1 MNPRQRRGVLLMIIA
16 AVGAIAVG
24 FAVISH
30 SASLQAEMG
39 TYRTALRLTQD
50 VEPYQQIS
58 EDMVEEYKV
67 PAKFFDEETFLGSL
81 ESEELRTPVAATF
94 ISKGSLL
101 QTSMIVAAPDLEQ
114 GERELAIMID
124 AETGV
129 AGKVQRQSRVDVY
142 ASFQPSDRME
152 DACQVRVLTNIEV
165 LDVGELASEVDE
177 ETGGTNSVVPIT
189 FRLTPQDA
197 LKLGYAESFASGV
210 RLGLISPEGTGSPGN
225 IQYCSAEQY
234 EEIQEQSGGG
244 GDSEDDEEAAE
255 DGQETPQTGGN

>member
-39 TYRTALRLTQD
+39 TYQTALRLTQD
-50 VEPYQQIS
+50 VEPYQEIT
-58 EDMVEEYKV
+58 EDMIEEYEV
-67 PAKFFDEETFLGSL
+67 PAKFFDEEIFLGSL
-81 ESEELRTPVAATF
+81 ESEELGRTPVSATF
-94 ISKGSLL
+94 ITEGSLL

-129 AGKVQRQSRVDVY
+129 AGKVSRQSRVDVY
-142 ASFQPSDRME
+142 AAFQPSDRME

-165 LDVGELASEVDE
+165 LDVGELSSEVDE
-177 ETGGTNSVVPIT
+177 NTGGTNSVVPIT

-210 RLGLISPEGTGSPGN
+210 RLGLISPEGAGSPGN

-234 EEIQEQSGGG
+234 EEIQDQSGEDDG
-244 GDSEDDEEAAE
+244 GDEAAE
-255 DGQETPQTGGN
+255 GGQETPQTGGN